1 MKIKLD
7 ENLPFRP
14 TISLLQL
21 GHDVDTVHSEG
32 FAGSR
37 DEIVWE
43 AAQKNQR
50 FFITQELDF
59 SDFRKFVP
67 GTHYGILLV
76 RLRQPGRQALIDK
89 IEFLFETEDVDRW
102 NGCIIVATDYKIRIR
117 RPDKMT

>member
-7 ENLPFRP
+7 ENLPARL
-14 TISLLQL
+14 TTSLFQL

-50 FFITQELDF
+50 FFITQDLDF

-67 GTHYGILLV
+67 GTNSGILLV
-76 RLRQPGRQALIDK
+76 RLRQPGRQALTKK
-89 IEFLFETEDVDRW
+89 IEFLFETEDVEQW
-102 NGCIIVATDYKIRIR
+102 NGCIVVATDYKIRIR
-117 RPDKMT
+117 RPDKMP